1 MTNKSKQKF
10 KTKSKLTELEKEQIR
25 QIELENNWNNYF
37 HSNGLYS
44 FENFLR
50 LPQFKCRITNDMI
63 EYDKAQPKSQR
74 WKLGDRYP
82 FTGEAVTPKV
92 IEVQEG
98 TVIIEKDSEKTE
110 TL

>member
-10 KTKSKLTELEKEQIR
+10 RDKPKLTELEKEQIR
-25 QIELENNWNNYF
+25 QLELENNWNDYF
-37 HSNGLYS
+37 ISNGLYS
-44 FENFLR
+44 FDNFLR
-50 LPQFKCRITNDMI
+50 LPQFKCRITKEMI
-63 EYDKAQPKSQR
+63 QYDKEQPKNKR

-82 FTGEAVTPKV
+82 FTGEVVTPKIV
-92 IEVQEG
+92 EVEEG